1 MRVFCSS
8 IAALV
13 PALRNATWLISRLMV
28 KCSHPH
34 RLTEPYGY
42 GE

>member
-28 KCSHPH
+28 NA
-34 RLTEPYGY
+34 RIRID
-42 GE
+42 